1 MDKPDVSGVVRN
13 LYEIYDRKTAAIY
26 ALCEEYAA
34 RALADFRSNQD
45 ANYFWTN
52 RTHTAAREMFAEA
65 FREVGDQAVGWFLAH
80 GAEYGVYLE
89 LANDRKYAAIWPTVL
104 KFESLFRKDLSE
116 LWGGLA
122 V

>member
-1 MDKPDVSGVVRN
+1 VDKTDVGPLILN
-13 LYEIYDRKTAAIY
+13 IYEIYDRKTAAIY

-45 ANYFWTN
+45 ANYYWTN
-52 RTHTAAREMFAEA
+52 QTYTAEREMFAEA
-65 FREVGDQAVGWFLAH
+65 FREVGDQTVGWFMAH

-104 KFESLFRKDLSE
+104 KYSYLFKKDLEE

-122 V
+122 A